1 MKLKYKMLVS
11 LLGVGCLPA
20 LMISLLSLHTASS
33 SLEHQTFSQLEALR
47 EVKQSAVTRY
57 FQTAEGQ
64 IITTAETPSVSNT
77 MASMI
82 DAMETLPSHTAQ
94 ASSQLTRYY
103 QRHLID
109 PLDEIS
115 TETLPSAQDLVSN
128 LTPQTV
134 ALQKAYLIDNPNP
147 VGEKGAYQTSGQLSQ
162 YDQAHQTIHPY
173 LRDVQE
179 KFGYYDIFMIEANQG
194 HILYSAAKELDFG
207 TSLTTGLFSTSG
219 LADAF
224 RQAKTL
230 ADGDTVIIDF
240 SPYTASNNAPAGFM
254 ASPIYHNGSVI
265 GVLAYQFPIDK
276 LSAIM
281 AERDGLGNTGETY
294 LIGPD
299 NLMRSD
305 SFLDAEHR
313 SVFASFMQPAQG
325 SVETL
330 AVERAMQGETGIDV
344 INDYNGNPVLSAYAP
359 LTVSGLSWAIIA
371 EMDVKEAFAALNEL
385 QGLIITVLV
394 IAVTAIVVTAILLTR
409 SITRPIGG
417 EPAEMAKIVQTIADG
432 DLRVRFDA
440 SPKATGIYRS
450 IRAMATNLTTMVC
463 DIIGATNQQAAA
475 AEQLS
480 SSSVQ
485 TLTNFEAQ
493 NARTEQ
499 VAAAMEE
506 MTATANQISSSS
518 ASTADATEKARSL
531 IHNGDQQV
539 TESVD
544 AMQDLVT
551 RLNHAKEQ
559 TDALGQSA
567 EDISSI
573 LQTIGQIA
581 DQTNL
586 LALNAAIEAARAG
599 EQGRGF
605 AVVADEVRT
614 LSQSTQQAT
623 SEITQ
628 MIDNLQHNSSTTT
641 QAISESATT
650 ANYVSERAETSLSS
664 LKQAVNAVDEIADMA
679 MQMASASEEQSL
691 VATEI
696 NQNLEEINT
705 MTGENRQAMDQITQ
719 ATHNLSELSHTLKG
733 HTQKFQ
739 CKQA

>member
-20 LMISLLSLHTASS
+20 LIISLLSLHTASS

-47 EVKQSAVTRY
+47 EVKKSAVTRY

-64 IITTAETPSVSNT
+64 IITTAETPSVSNA

-82 DAMETLPSHTAQ
+82 DAMDTLPSRTAQ
-94 ASSQLTRYY
+94 TRSQLTSYY

-115 TETLPSAQDLVSN
+115 TESLPKARDLVNN
-128 LTPQTV
+128 LTPQVV
-134 ALQKAYLIDNPNP
+134 ALQQAYLVDNPYP
-147 VGEKGAYQTSGQLSQ
+147 MGEKGAYQTSGQLPQ
-162 YDQAHQTIHPY
+162 YDQAHQAIHPY

-179 KFGYYDIFMIEANQG
+179 KFGYYDIFMIEASQG
-194 HILYSAAKELDFG
+194 HILYSASKELDFG
-207 TSLTTGLFSTSG
+207 TSLTTGLFNTSG

-240 SPYTASNNAPAGFM
+240 SPYAASNNAPAGFM

-294 LIGPD
+294 LVGPD

-305 SFLDAEHR
+305 SFLDADYR
-313 SVFASFMQPAQG
+313 SVFASFMHPAQG
-325 SVETL
+325 RVETL

-385 QGLIITVLV
+385 QGLIVTVLV
-394 IAVTAIVVTAILLTR
+394 IAVAMIAVTAILLTR
-409 SITRPIGG
+409 SIIRPIGG

-432 DLRVRFDA
+432 DLRVSFDA
-440 SPKATGIYRS
+440 SPNATGIYRS
-450 IRAMATNLTTMVC
+450 MRAMATNLTTMVC

-531 IHNGDQQV
+531 IHSGDQQV

-551 RLNHAKEQ
+551 RLNHAKEK

-628 MIDNLQHNSSTTT
+628 LIENLQHNSNTTT

-650 ANYVSERAETSLSS
+650 ANYVSERAEASLSS

-719 ATHNLSELSHTLKG
+719 ATHNLSKLSHTLKG

>member
-20 LMISLLSLHTASS
+20 LIISLLSLHTASS

-47 EVKQSAVTRY
+47 EVKKSAVTRY

-64 IITTAETPSVSNT
+64 IITTAETPSVSAA

-82 DAMETLPSHTAQ
+82 EAMETRSSRTVQ
-94 ASSQLTRYY
+94 ARSQLTNYY

-109 PLDEIS
+109 PLEAIS
-115 TETLPSAQDLVSN
+115 TKTLPTARDLVNN
-128 LTPQTV
+128 LTPQAV
-134 ALQKAYLIDNPNP
+134 ALQQAYLIDNPHP
-147 VGEKGAYQTSGQLSQ
+147 VGKKGAYQTSGQLPR
-162 YDQAHQTIHPY
+162 YDQAHQAIHPY
-173 LRDVQE
+173 LRDIQE

-194 HILYSAAKELDFG
+194 HVLYSASKELDFG
-207 TSLTTGLFSTSG
+207 TSLETGLFNSSG

-240 SPYTASNNAPAGFM
+240 SPYTASKNAPAGFM
-254 ASPIYHNGSVI
+254 ASPIYHNGNVI

-281 AERDGLGNTGETY
+281 AERDGLGATGETY
-294 LIGPD
+294 LVGPD

-305 SFLDAEHR
+305 SFLDAENR

-330 AVERAMQGETGIDV
+330 AVQRAIQGETGIDV

-385 QGLIITVLV
+385 QGLIVTVLV
-394 IAVTAIVVTAILLTR
+394 IAVATIAVTAILLTR
-409 SITRPIGG
+409 SIIRPIGG

-432 DLRVRFDA
+432 DLRVNFDA

-450 IRAMATNLTTMVC
+450 MRAMATNLTTMVC

-531 IHNGDQQV
+531 IHSGDQQV

-544 AMQDLVT
+544 AMQGLVT
-551 RLNHAKEQ
+551 RLNHAKEK

-628 MIDNLQHNSSTTT
+628 LIENLQHNSNTTT

-650 ANYVSERAETSLSS
+650 ANYVSERAEASLSS

-696 NQNLEEINT
+696 NQNLEDINT

-739 CKQA
+739 CQQA